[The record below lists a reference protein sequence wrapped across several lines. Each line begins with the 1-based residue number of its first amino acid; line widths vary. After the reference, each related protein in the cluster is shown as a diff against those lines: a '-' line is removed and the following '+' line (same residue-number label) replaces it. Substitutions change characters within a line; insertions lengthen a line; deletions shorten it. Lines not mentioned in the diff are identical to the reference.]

1 MSIGK
6 EDRCNASFISIILY
20 GKRKSF
26 IYIILVDAKVG
37 VRVLYAKRFTCH
49 YHLYFEAKKA
59 VKHENCL
66 SVLISN
72 TSIQPCRCAKI

>member
-6 EDRCNASFISIILY
+6 KERGNALFIFIILY

-49 YHLYFEAKKA
+49 YHLYFDAKKP
-59 VKHENCL
+59 L
-66 SVLISN
+66 SM
-72 TSIQPCRCAKI
+72 KIVYQF